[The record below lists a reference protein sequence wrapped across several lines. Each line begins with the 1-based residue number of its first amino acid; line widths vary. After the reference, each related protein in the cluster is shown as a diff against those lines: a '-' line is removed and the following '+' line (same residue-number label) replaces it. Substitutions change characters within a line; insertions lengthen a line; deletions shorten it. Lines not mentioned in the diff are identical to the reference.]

1 MFCCVLCT
9 SGVMLDS
16 LCWCVLLPPFGH
28 FLGAGLVSVFSLAQV
43 LVQKRFD
50 LPPSLNFFLLFVCD
64 STKVSVQLVLQR
76 LNFFLLFVCDSI
88 KVSVQLVLQQLNVRR
103 ILEIFHDCTTTP
115 YLLWH
120 CISFFPS
127 SPLSLWIKTF
137 QVTKYDGGRKKSMPC
152 KKMYLVREKKLC
164 RPGATTTSGGI
175 QSSPDC
181 SCWAS

>member
-1 MFCCVLCT
+1 MWCFEMFCCVLCT

-64 STKVSVQLVLQR
+64 ST
-76 LNFFLLFVCDSI
+76 